1 MWSQLSLWLLLA
13 LLLQGALALAIM
25 FYLGFVRVPLIA
37 RGEVHLRDIALSRS
51 GWPERAQQ
59 VANAVDNQF
68 QVPLLLY
75 VAGFTA
81 FYLGPTL
88 LEVLL
93 AGLFVASR
101 YAHAYIH
108 LTDNHVIRRFVA
120 FTAGVLLL
128 ALLWVELLLRVLL
141 SMLGL
146 S

>member
-1 MWSQLSLWLLLA
+1 
-13 LLLQGALALAIM
+13 M

-37 RGEVHLRDIALSRS
+37 RGDVQLRDIALSRS
-51 GWPERAQQ
+51 GWPERSQQ
-59 VANAVDNQF
+59 VAIAFGHQF
-68 QVPLLLY
+68 PVPLLLF
-75 VAGFTA
+75 VAGFAA

-101 YAHAYIH
+101 YLHAYIH

-128 ALLWVELLLRVLL
+128 ALL
-141 SMLGL
+141 
-146 S
+146 